1 MKEVRPMTELQKDG
15 ICLPDG
21 LADIILICGHYGC
34 GKTNLALNLAA
45 QCVKAGEKVTVV
57 DMDIVNP
64 YFRASDYGPLL
75 ESMGVELIAPGF
87 AHSNVDLRSISTEM
101 YCMFTRTG
109 RIIIDVGGDDAGA
122 TALGRFSRRLKE
134 RPYTML
140 YVVNKY
146 RSQSQSAEE
155 TVELLREI
163 EMASHLEAC
172 AIVSN
177 SHLMQFTTSQTVI
190 DSFAYADK
198 ACKLTGL
205 PLAATAAGRRI
216 APELAD
222 CGRSIWPVDVLVTK
236 PWETDGVQGG
246 C

>member
-1 MKEVRPMTELQKDG
+1 MADFLKNYID
-15 ICLPDG
+15 LPGDI
-21 LADIILICGHYGC
+21 ADIILICGHYGC

-45 QCVKAGEKVTVV
+45 ECVKAGEKVTVV

-75 ESMGVELIAPGF
+75 DSMGVELIAPHY
-87 AHSNVDLRSISTEM
+87 AHSNVDLPSITTEM
-101 YCMFTRTG
+101 YSIFTRTG

-140 YVVNKY
+140 YAVNQY
-146 RSQSQSAEE
+146 RSQSQTAEE

-172 AIVSN
+172 AIVNN
-177 SHLMQFTTSQTVI
+177 SHLMQFTSAQTVT

-198 ACKLTGL
+198 VCELTGL
-205 PLAATAAGRRI
+205 PLASTAAERRVAGDLAGCGRR
-216 APELAD
+216 
-222 CGRSIWPVDVLVTK
+222 IWPVDILVTK
-236 PWETDGVQGG
+236 PWETDGVQGS

>member
-1 MKEVRPMTELQKDG
+1 MKEVRPMTELQNDG
-15 ICLPDG
+15 ICLSDG

-87 AHSNVDLRSISTEM
+87 AHSNVDLPSITTEM
-101 YCMFTRTG
+101 YSIFTRTG

-177 SHLMQFTTSQTVI
+177 SHLMQYTTAQTVI
-190 DSFAYADK
+190 DSFEYADEV
-198 ACKLTGL
+198 CRLTGL
-205 PLAATAAGRRI
+205 PLAVTAAERRI
-216 APELAD
+216 LPDLAD
-222 CGRSIWPVDVLVTK
+222 CGRKIWPVDVLVTK
-236 PWETDGVQGG
+236 PWETDGIQGD

>member
-1 MKEVRPMTELQKDG
+1 MADFLND
-15 ICLPDG
+15 IFDLPAG
-21 LADIILICGHYGC
+21 LADIVLICGHYGC

-45 QCVKAGEKVTVV
+45 RCSEAGEKVTVV

-75 ESMGVELIAPGF
+75 ESIGAELVAPNF
-87 AHSNVDLRSISTEM
+87 AHSNVDLPSITTEM
-101 YCMFTRTG
+101 YSIFTRTG

-140 YVVNKY
+140 YVVNRY
-146 RSQSQSAEE
+146 RSQSQTAEE

-163 EMASHLEAC
+163 EMASHLEAH
-172 AIVSN
+172 AIVNN
-177 SHLMQFTTSQTVI
+177 SHLMQYTTAQTVV
-190 DSFAYADK
+190 DSFEYADSI
-198 ACKLTGL
+198 CRLTGL
-205 PLAATAAGRRI
+205 PLASTAAERRVIPELDAGGRRV
-216 APELAD
+216 
-222 CGRSIWPVDVLVTK
+222 WPVDILVTK
-236 PWETDGVQGG
+236 PWETNGVQGD

>member
-1 MKEVRPMTELQKDG
+1 MADNALDG
-15 ICLPDG
+15 INLPHG

-75 ESMGVELIAPGF
+75 EGMGVELIAPNY
-87 AHSNVDLRSISTEM
+87 AHSNVDLPSITTEM
-101 YCMFTRTG
+101 YSIFTRTG

-140 YVVNKY
+140 YVVNRY
-146 RSQSQSAEE
+146 RSQSQTAEE

-172 AIVSN
+172 AVVNN
-177 SHLMQFTTSQTVI
+177 SHLMQFTTAQTVI

-198 ACKLTGL
+198 ICELTGL
-205 PLAATAAGRRI
+205 PLAVTAAERRI
-216 APELAD
+216 TPELAD
-222 CGRSIWPVDVLVTK
+222 CGRTIWPVDVLVTK
-236 PWETDGVQGG
+236 PWETGGVQGD